1 MKSEWAEICNRYVG
15 ALFSYTHNINLYMIT
30 RVREV
35 DGVLEFI
42 YHKMQMDGEHVTGC
56 RYFLDRRDVIWY
68 RAPSFTYAER
78 QKWYLKCSV
87 KNLDNSAPSIKV
99 K

>member
-15 ALFSYTHNINLYMIT
+15 ALFGYANSTDLCMIT
-30 RVREV
+30 RVRED
-35 DGVLEFI
+35 DGVPEFI
-42 YHKMQMDGEHVTGC
+42 YHKMQMDGEHATGC

-78 QKWYLKCSV
+78 QKWYLKCYV
-87 KNLDNSAPSIKV
+87 ADIDNSSENAKV